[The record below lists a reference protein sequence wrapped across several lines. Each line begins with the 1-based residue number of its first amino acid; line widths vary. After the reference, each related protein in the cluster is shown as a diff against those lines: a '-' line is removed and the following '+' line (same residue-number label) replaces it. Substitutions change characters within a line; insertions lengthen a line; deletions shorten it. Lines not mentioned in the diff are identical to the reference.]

1 MGRGMVIS
9 IAVAMGLIISPESL
23 IILGNGIGNAG
34 VYFIL
39 SIAIAVIFY
48 MPNVIGQS
56 VATLAGG
63 EIRLMKATL
72 GPIASGASSL
82 CSRVAFTI
90 CALPVLL
97 STAGFVL
104 NETFVSWFPPFLFAH
119 LLLIVLAA
127 LNIAHRKAAE
137 VVQAVLVSLVLG
149 GLLVLSVTGVT
160 RPSGETLVLTPV
172 GISSSLGTMATAVLL
187 FVGFDLM
194 FLSARRGPDDARH
207 AINAMML
214 AAIVFTLW
222 ALASFFNVP
231 LDELQASTIPYSRAA
246 RAIMGDEG
254 RIVIGVVII
263 AGAAS
268 AVNVLLRGVGRM
280 MTELATEGLLPR
292 AFQLGEG
299 RDAGS
304 IVFLAGLPAAF
315 MLLGYAGEPRL
326 LVYVKGALLLWL
338 LHYALMHLSV
348 ILALKEKKGGLIY
361 MMSLTGVLVFS
372 ASLVVLVYVSE
383 GRAELLAS
391 MLYLMAAATVIVA
404 TFTLYN
410 RKKTV

>member
-1 MGRGMVIS
+1 MVIS

-137 VVQAVLVSLVLG
+137 VVQAVLVSLVLS
-149 GLLVLSVTGVT
+149 GLLVLSVTGIT
-160 RPSGETLVLTPV
+160 SSSITGSGGETLALTP
-172 GISSSLGTMATAVLL
+172 GIASNFGAMATAVLL

-194 FLSARRGPDDARH
+194 FLSARRKPDDARH

-231 LDELQASTIPYSRAA
+231 LDKLQASTIPYSRAA
-246 RAIMGDEG
+246 RAIMGAEG

-268 AVNVLLRGVGRM
+268 AVNVLLMGVGRM
-280 MTELATEGLLPR
+280 MTELASEGLLPR

-299 RDAGS
+299 RDAAS

-348 ILALKEKKGGLIY
+348 ILALKEKRGGLIY
-361 MMSLTGVLVFS
+361 MMSLMGVLVFS

-383 GRAELLAS
+383 G
-391 MLYLMAAATVIVA
+391 
-404 TFTLYN
+404 
-410 RKKTV
+410 